1 MKKYNKWG
9 ADYKNIKQF
18 DVETLS
24 GKDDTEVVF
33 RIYDKKDEFLLFFNP
48 NYDNKTIEV
57 GTDRNTKFS
66 DAVLEFLINSGDV
79 ENVMKQVYAK
89 AFNQNT
95 IPQPTELPKLV
106 SLNLPQLD
114 IPEPAQYSLIPK
126 S

>member
-1 MKKYNKWG
+1 MAQRYNKWG
-9 ADYKNIKQF
+9 AAHKNIKQF

-89 AFNQNT
+89 AFNQS
-95 IPQPTELPKLV
+95 PQSQPLQVPLTLPKLTLV
-106 SLNLPQLD
+106 PPTETSQYNLVQ
-114 IPEPAQYSLIPK
+114 
-126 S
+126 